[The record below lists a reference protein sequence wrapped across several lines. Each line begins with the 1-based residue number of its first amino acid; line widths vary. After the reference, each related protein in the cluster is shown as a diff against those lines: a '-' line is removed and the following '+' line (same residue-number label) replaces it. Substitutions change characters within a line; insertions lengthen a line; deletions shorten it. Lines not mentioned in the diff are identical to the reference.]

1 MFSVLFSD
9 SIMYQQCREG
19 EDLGLS
25 ANIMLSDKGLAQW
38 EVAIRSDL
46 GINNKN
52 FSKELKADKCFP
64 SDFLK
69 K

>member
-1 MFSVLFSD
+1 
-9 SIMYQQCREG
+9 
-19 EDLGLS
+19 
-25 ANIMLSDKGLAQW
+25 MLSDKGLAQW
-38 EVAIRSDL
+38 EVAGRRDL

-69 K
+69 RNSCKVWKSDKTKTQFTG